1 MSSNDYG
8 TEYDDAF
15 DDAELL
21 RLRQRHERRFK
32 VMRTGIIIVTVIA
45 VVVICAVAFRNWR
58 GGSSTNQAELY
69 ADNVEKVTEARASMS
84 ATLNSS
90 QAALDLL
97 HQYTS
102 NSSTVDDF
110 SDVRTQSQRLLD
122 DAPTYYSAQP
132 HTQNQYVDAN
142 NQLETYANRLVNLE
156 NQVNE
161 AMKAAGSGEVETGV
175 TTAMNTLRTNVDAA
189 NQLISTYNSQTASS
203 QATVT
208 EGYIATV
215 NAALSQAQTDLNNYD
230 SSAAPYQLLESRR
243 SFESDSGKL
252 SAATSSMS
260 AAFQNSKDAGGV
272 SGNSLL
278 AVSSKRIPAGLRTTW
293 TVAGDPST
301 TVTMTATSIDIK
313 ENSTASSSSSGSSSG
328 ASASASPSASSS
340 PSASASSSPSSR
352 SGGTSS
358 PSSKSATAHAVH
370 ADYALAPGQRTD
382 FGGAPIAAW
391 TLTGVGSDA
400 IDDITIVLYQTG
412 DGDDASTFLGLYQNG
427 RSWKLT
433 TDDSAGDMSNKF

>member
-45 VVVICAVAFRNWR
+45 VLAICAVAFRNWR

-122 DAPTYYSAQP
+122 DVPTYYSAQP

-230 SSAAPYQLLESRR
+230 SSAAPYQLLESRQ

-278 AVSSKRIPAGLRTTW
+278 AVSSKRIPAGLSTTW

-313 ENSTASSSSSGSSSG
+313 ENSTASSSSSGSSSS

-340 PSASASSSPSSR
+340 PSSSSSS
-352 SGGTSS
+352 STSS
-358 PSSKSATAHAVH
+358 SSKSATAHAVH